1 MITVSIRLYEELNR
15 VLPQAERKKAIIRSV
30 PQGSTLSRLLPIL
43 GLCPEDIDLALV
55 NSRSVSLDHVL
66 RSQDRVSLYPEFE
79 SLDIRGVSA
88 VRDIPLRTPR
98 FAAQSSLSGL
108 ARLLRNMGYDCICP
122 DRALEADLA
131 RMSRQEKRI
140 VLTRNPDMASSY
152 ALDRCVHVQSTRPEG
167 QLEEVVHRF
176 QLGSSFPEKSNT

>member
-15 VLPQAERKKAIIRSV
+15 VLPQAERKKAIDRMV
-30 PQGSTLSRLLPIL
+30 PNGSTLRHLLSIL
-43 GLCPEDIDLALV
+43 GLFPEDIDLALV

-66 RSQDRVSLYPEFE
+66 GPQDRVSLYPEFE

-88 VRDIPLRTPR
+88 VRDIPLRNPR
-98 FAAQSSLSGL
+98 FVAQSSLRGL
-108 ARLLRNMGYDCICP
+108 AGLLRDMGYDCICP
-122 DRALEADLA
+122 DRALKADLA

-140 VLTRNPDMASSY
+140 LLTSDPDMARSF

-167 QLEEVVHRF
+167 QLQEVVHRF
-176 QLGSSFPEKSNT
+176 QLGKVAVQAP